1 MAQLLRGTANDP
13 RARPCGWATSA
24 LAGIAFGPGPGRGPP
39 PQDRGLQLE
48 TDFPADLPPMR
59 TDTALVHEI
68 LSELV
73 ANSATF
79 TPRGGRITLAGRLLP
94 GGDVEVTVRDTGPGI
109 AAEELPLA
117 GERFGRGAGAMGF
130 PGAGLGLGVAG
141 ALAER
146 LGGRLAIDPG
156 PGGRAR
162 LRAPG
167 RAWPPPR
174 RRPRRTRSRWSAAGS
189 ATSP

>member
-1 MAQLLRGTANDP
+1 
-13 RARPCGWATSA
+13 
-24 LAGIAFGPGPGRGPP
+24 
-39 PQDRGLQLE
+39 
-48 TDFPADLPPMR
+48 MR
-59 TDTALVHEI
+59 TDAALVHEI

-79 TPRGGRITLAGRLLP
+79 TPRGGRITIAGRLLP

-109 AAEELPLA
+109 APEELPLA

-162 LRAPG
+162 LQLPAAPAAAAAGPGGRGRRAARHGWVSGFSMKMAPG
-167 RAWPPPR
+167 EPKTMRPSSHAR
-174 RRPRRTRSRWSAAGS
+174 RQDSRKPHPS
-189 ATSP
+189 